1 MSLFNPEDIMKM
13 AVGLI
18 PSDLQYD
25 MNNDG
30 RITSADAVAYVKQNP
45 RQASEPVKEEEE
57 EQEESLA
64 PRDLTSIIEESN
76 TVFED
81 TWSSEMDKLLK
92 ELTPSQQ
99 EAVKDG
105 RDPLEGLSGR
115 MKSSYVSKNP
125 KVVEY
130 LNYRLNKEGNYLND
144 DGQTDKKE
152 TSSGLDDPLNT
163 YLFDSRSMGR
173 RQDGSSYFSTDNPM
187 RLAQQ
192 AKAAFV
198 TEQAEEQGIPLYKEV
213 DGQKLYL
220 NTGTIAHQG
229 NEEGGTGTFFTA
241 GDVGTYST
249 FWQAKERGSILD
261 RFTANPVFRTAL
273 AVATGFTSEAVN
285 FCG

>member
-13 AVGLI
+13 AVGSI
-18 PSDLQYD
+18 PPDLQYD

-45 RQASEPVKEEEE
+45 RQASEPVKEEEEE

-115 MKSSYVSKNP
+115 MKSSYVSK
-125 KVVEY
+125 
-130 LNYRLNKEGNYLND
+130 
-144 DGQTDKKE
+144 
-152 TSSGLDDPLNT
+152 DPESFL
-163 YLFDSRSMGR
+163 
-173 RQDGSSYFSTDNPM
+173 Q
-187 RLAQQ
+187 
-192 AKAAFV
+192 
-198 TEQAEEQGIPLYKEV
+198 
-213 DGQKLYL
+213 
-220 NTGTIAHQG
+220 
-229 NEEGGTGTFFTA
+229 
-241 GDVGTYST
+241 
-249 FWQAKERGSILD
+249 
-261 RFTANPVFRTAL
+261 
-273 AVATGFTSEAVN
+273 
-285 FCG
+285 